1 MTLKSRKKNE
11 GKTDLLPRHCF
22 LEIPKYIIFGK
33 GMEKDKKKKK
43 QSISF
48 DQGSQNQG
56 RISINRTRVSG
67 RSDGNYLEV
76 KFKKYKNV
84 T

>member
-43 QSISF
+43 SKVFHLIKAV
-48 DQGSQNQG
+48 
-56 RISINRTRVSG
+56 RTK
-67 RSDGNYLEV
+67 EE
-76 KFKKYKNV
+76 FP
-84 T
+84 